1 MKKRTIKKTNRGEEK
16 KTNFTE
22 LDNRGEEKKTN
33 FTELDKGKKN
43 EKLETVS

>member
-1 MKKRTIKKTNRGEEK
+1 MKKRAIKKT
-16 KTNFTE
+16 
-22 LDNRGEEKKTN
+22 NRGEEKKTN